1 MGGLA
6 VFFEEEGLPTTLIS
20 LIREHSE
27 KIAPPRALWVPF
39 ELGRPLGAPDKP
51 EFQKRVLIS
60 CLELLEAD
68 SGPVHTDFPDDAP
81 EAEDITG
88 WACPINLAPPDEIAD
103 TGDDLATAL
112 EAEVAQLAT
121 WYDLGLRERKRTAV
135 GISGLEIDQIVPFV
149 SSFLGDDP
157 APSPREDMDRVE
169 VLKLACDD
177 LRAFCIEAATAQ
189 PGHASSTDLNN
200 WFWRETVA
208 GKTVIAV
215 KAACLASSDETLRYV
230 GLFLVP
236 RAQAHLEK
244 PAT

>member
-1 MGGLA
+1 MSGLA

-20 LIREHSE
+20 LVREHSE
-27 KIAPPRALWVPF
+27 QIGPPRALWVPF
-39 ELGRPLGAPDKP
+39 ELGRPLGAPDEP
-51 EFQKRVLIS
+51 AFQKRVLTS

-68 SGPVHTDFPDDAP
+68 SGPVHTDFPDEAP
-81 EAEDITG
+81 EAADITG
-88 WACPINLAPPDEIAD
+88 WACPINLAPPDEIAG
-103 TGDDLATAL
+103 TGDDLASAL
-112 EAEVAQLAT
+112 ETEVAQLAT
-121 WYDLGLRERKRTAV
+121 RYDIGLRERKRTAF
-135 GISGLEIDQIVPFV
+135 GISGLEVDQIAPFV
-149 SSFLGDDP
+149 GSFLGDDP
-157 APSPREDMDRVE
+157 APSPRQDMDRTE

-189 PGHASSTDLNN
+189 PGHASSEDLNN
-200 WFWRETVA
+200 WYWRETVA

-215 KAACLASSDETLRYV
+215 KAACLISSDESLQYV